1 MGLLD
6 CVMSFSNPLIVSG
19 ADSGY
24 FELLQGCVRSIR
36 DKPEGG
42 RIALGILDV
51 GLADTERHWLEQ
63 QGAKVTAP
71 GWDLDFPER
80 EATPRYKQ
88 TQYGR
93 PFIPQHFPGHDLYL
107 WIDADAWVQDWAAI
121 DLFRRAAADRSI
133 ALVPEIDRS
142 YRNFFH
148 AWEEFHGVI
157 GEGYRAVFDEPLA
170 SRLARQPLLNNGVF
184 ALAADAPHW
193 QAWAETLR
201 SALQRSRNQLVDMTT
216 LNHVI
221 YEQKLA
227 AHFLPAW
234 CNWIAHHAEPR
245 RHPQQGDL
253 TEPNLPYQKLG
264 IVHLTL
270 WMKSRTDLRYPV
282 PASTRGA

>member
-1 MGLLD
+1 MPQ
-6 CVMSFSNPLIVSG
+6 NPLIVSG

-24 FELLQGCVRSIR
+24 FDLLQGCVRSIR
-36 DKPEGG
+36 DKPEG
-42 RIALGILDV
+42 RAIALGILDV
-51 GLADTERHWLEQ
+51 GLCESERRWLDE
-63 QGAKVTAP
+63 QGAKIVAP

-80 EATPRYKQ
+80 EGTPRYKQ
-88 TQYGR
+88 AQYGR
-93 PFIPQHFPGHDLYL
+93 PFIPRHFPGHDVYL

-121 DLFRRAAADRSI
+121 ALFLGAAADKAI

-184 ALAADAPHW
+184 ALTGDAPHW

-201 SALQRSRNQLVDMTT
+201 RALQRSRNQLVDMTS

-221 YEQKLA
+221 YEQKLP

-245 RHPQQGDL
+245 RDPQSGYL
-253 TEPNLPYQKLG
+253 SEPYLPHQKLG
-264 IVHLTL
+264 IIHLTL

-282 PASTRGA
+282 RAATNGA

>member
-1 MGLLD
+1 MPFTD
-6 CVMSFSNPLIVSG
+6 PLIVSG

-24 FELLQGCVRSIR
+24 FELLQGTVRSIR
-36 DKPEGG
+36 DKPEGRG
-42 RIALGILDV
+42 IALGILDV
-51 GLADTERHWLEQ
+51 GLKENERRWLEQ
-63 QGAKVTAP
+63 QGARIVAP
-71 GWDLDFPER
+71 GWDLDFPGR
-80 EATPRYKQ
+80 EEAPHHKQ
-88 TQYGR
+88 AQYGR
-93 PFIPQHFPGHDLYL
+93 PFIPKHFPGHDLYI

-121 DLFRRAAADRSI
+121 DLYRRAAENNAI

-170 SRLARQPLLNNGVF
+170 TVLARQPLLNNGVF
-184 ALAADAPHW
+184 ALAATAPHW
-193 QAWAETLR
+193 RAWADTLGV
-201 SALQRSRNQLVDMTT
+201 ALQRSRNQLVDMTS

-221 YEQKLA
+221 YEQKLP

-245 RHPQQGDL
+245 RDAASGAL

-270 WMKSRTDLRYPV
+270 WMKSRTDLRYAAPL
-282 PASTRGA
+282 SSQGA

>member
-1 MGLLD
+1 MPR
-6 CVMSFSNPLIVSG
+6 NPLIVSG

-24 FELLQGCVRSIR
+24 FDLLQGCVRSIR
-36 DKPEGG
+36 DKPEG
-42 RIALGILDV
+42 RAIALGILDV
-51 GLADTERHWLEQ
+51 GLAESERRWLEQ
-63 QGAKVTAP
+63 QGAKIVAP

-80 EATPRYKQ
+80 ESTPPYKQ
-88 TQYGR
+88 AQYGR
-93 PFIPQHFPGHDLYL
+93 PFIPRHFPGHDLYL

-121 DLFRRAAADRSI
+121 DLFLRAAADNAI

-170 SRLARQPLLNNGVF
+170 ARLARQPLLNNGVF

-193 QAWAETLR
+193 QAWAETLGQ
-201 SALQRSRNQLVDMTT
+201 ALQRSRNQLVDMTS

-221 YEQKLA
+221 YEQKLP

-234 CNWIAHHAEPR
+234 CNWVAHHAEPR
-245 RHPQQGDL
+245 RDPAHGYL
-253 TEPNLPYQKLG
+253 SEPYLPHQKLG

-270 WMKSRTDLRYPV
+270 WMKNCTDLRYPV
-282 PASTRGA
+282 QAATNGA